1 MSSTEITNE
10 HATASSSVDALDMK
24 LEVVVIPVSDIDRA
38 KRFYEGL
45 GWRLDADI
53 VGGDGRV
60 VQLTPP
66 GSPCSIHLRQRSHD
80 APGGVSA
87 GTWLIVADIEE
98 ARSDLLRRGVK
109 VSDIFHLAPGQ
120 TGPAPGRDP
129 EGRSYVSFASF
140 SDPDGN
146 NWLLQEVIARLPGRG
161 FSSDVVSLT
170 ELLREAEE
178 HHGHYEP
185 TAPKHHWSHFY
196 AAYVVARERGR
207 APDDAAKEGAL
218 NVERALS
225 TSLDRTPSLRRP

>member
-1 MSSTEITNE
+1 MSSTQVSDE
-10 HATASSSVDALDMK
+10 HAIAAPAVEASDMK

-66 GSPCSIHLRQRSHD
+66 GSACSIHLRQRSHD

-87 GTWLIVADIEE
+87 GTWLIVSDLDA
-98 ARSDLLRRGVK
+98 ARSELLRHGAQ

-120 TGPAPGRDP
+120 KSPAPGRDP
-129 EGRSYVSFASF
+129 EGRSYASFASF
-140 SDPDGN
+140 NDPDGN
-146 NWLLQEVIARLPGRG
+146 TWLLQEITTRLPGRG
-161 FSSDVVSLT
+161 FGGDIASLT
-170 ELLREAEE
+170 ELLREAEL
-178 HHGHYEP
+178 HHGDYEP

-196 AAYVVARERGR
+196 AAYVVARQRGKT
-207 APDDAAKEGAL
+207 ADDAAKEGAL
-218 NVERALS
+218 NVERTHVS
-225 TSLDRTPSLRRP
+225 HRDDRA